1 MVNVF
6 PHDEQRAAGGEHFVR
21 AAHEMGADDVFVA
34 RQIKGKPIAELFENQ
49 GRTLRGL
56 GLSLTNVGVNRRRI
70 FGCGNL
76 VFERAIRGNSR
87 FCYRGSTTRGWHT
100 SMT

>member
-76 VFERAIRGNSR
+76 VLSGPFGKLQVLLSGLDNA
-87 FCYRGSTTRGWHT
+87 GWHT